1 MPARFKPK
9 ITRVAEKDIQT
20 IWDFIA
26 ADSSANADRFIVEL
40 EKQLNTLE
48 HFPQRCPLIPEN
60 EHWGTRYRHLLY
72 GDYRTLFRITGKT
85 VYVMRV
91 IHGARLLD
99 DSFLEKSE

>member
-1 MPARFKPK
+1 MPARFKVK
-9 ITRVAEKDIQT
+9 ITRAAEMDIQT
-20 IWDFIA
+20 IWSFIS

-48 HFPQRCPLIPEN
+48 HFPHRCPLIPEN

-72 GDYRTLFRITGKT
+72 GDYRTLFRITGKS

-99 DSFLEKSE
+99 DSLLEKSK